1 MATKAEIVAELK
13 KYSEYN
19 DIKETVLMR
28 ELKSSLEERLAKVK
42 GVSTQDLKEVEKTT
56 TAKKTTT
63 RKSPSK
69 KAKIDFGDS
78 DLDMDLLND
87 DSLVKDFYDVDDY
100 EDVEDIDDFP
110 FS

>member
-28 ELKSSLEERLAKVK
+28 ELRASLEERLAKVK
-42 GVSTQDLKEVEKTT
+42 GVSTEKLKAEEK
-56 TAKKTTT
+56 AAPKKTTT
-63 RKSPSK
+63 RKSTSK

-87 DSLVKDFYDVDDY
+87 DSIVNDFYEDDY
-100 EDVEDIDDFP
+100 EDIDDDFP
-110 FS
+110 FN